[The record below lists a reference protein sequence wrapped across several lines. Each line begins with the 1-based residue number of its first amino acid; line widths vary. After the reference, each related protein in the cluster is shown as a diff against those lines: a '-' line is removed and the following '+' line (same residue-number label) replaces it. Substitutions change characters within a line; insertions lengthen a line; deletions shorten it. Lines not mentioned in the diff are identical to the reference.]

1 MLLDGNGLI
10 YRGYFA
16 LPPLTTSKGELVNA
30 VFGFCSIVLRGI
42 ADIKPDYVA
51 VAFDLQGP
59 TFRHEQYAEYK
70 ATRQRMPDD
79 LRDQFPKVREVV
91 KALRIPVYELAGY
104 EADDVIGTITVDAER
119 RGLDTTIV
127 TGDLDMLQ
135 LVTDHTR
142 LMTTRSGVENTILYD
157 PAKIAERFD
166 LVPAQMIDYKALK
179 GDPTDNIPGVPG
191 VGEKTAA
198 KLIREFGTLEA
209 LYERIDEVKPDK
221 LRDKLVEHRDSV
233 FMGKDLST
241 IVRDLPVDFDLEAAR
256 LGDYDRETVIRLFR
270 EYEFRSLIERLPAM
284 TGETAGDAAE
294 ALRGVA
300 TDGSV
305 PAARVAGAAR
315 PSGWGNARPVRPP
328 SEGGGLQLSLDFD
341 AVARAAPDGDGTAV
355 RRRPPRPRRRTSSP
369 ATCRPR
375 WPRRSPTRRASRS
388 MPVTPSPPWSRGSP
402 RSPRSGSA
410 SCWTTR
416 GPGADRRWRSPSPA
430 ADGRTIA
437 VEGPDDAATLR
448 RLLDR
453 LATPVVGHE
462 IKPFVVA
469 RIADD
474 QDAAATPVAFD
485 TQIAA
490 YVLNAALRSQ
500 TIADVVAEQLDLILP
515 PVAELDNA
523 SRAGL
528 EALSAIAVREPLERR
543 LVDDGLDR
551 LYGEI
556 ELPLISVL
564 ARMEATGVA
573 LDLEALDVLAREFAT
588 EISRLEAE
596 IYQDVGH
603 EFNLGSPKQLEQILF
618 FELNLPKGKR
628 TKTGYSTDASVLE
641 DLRPAHP
648 MIDKLLEWR
657 IYTKLR
663 STYVDALPTL
673 MAADGRLHT
682 TFHQAVAATGRLS
695 SSDPNLQNI
704 PIRTPLG
711 RRIRRAFVAGAPD
724 LTLVAADYSQIELRI
739 LAHVSGDEHL
749 RDAFARNA
757 DLHRETAALVLH
769 KDPAEVTLGERSMAK
784 MVNFGI
790 AYGLSRLR
798 AVGAG
803 EHPAG
808 GGAGVHQHL
817 LRDLLRDQLLHARDQ
832 GAGADPGVR
841 DDAPRTQAADPGAR
855 GAQPDAPRGGRADG
869 HQHADPGDRRGHRQ
883 DRDDPARRAAARRR
897 LPRPAA
903 APGPRRAAARGPAR
917 RGRPARAG
925 PARDDGERPAARRPA
940 DRRHQGRRRL
950 GVDDAADPRRR
961 DRRRGG
967 RGPDEAPLAPDARL
981 GRVDARASRGRDGRA
996 RPAAA
1001 HRRRDDHRRARLV
1014 GAHRCGRTR
1023 RRRSPRPSPV
1033 GRVEGVGRRAK
1044 PSSWTCPATP
1054 R

>member
-1 MLLDGNGLI
+1 MERLMLLDGNGLI

-30 VFGFCSIVLRGI
+30 VFGFCSIILRGI
-42 ADIKPDYVA
+42 QDLRPDYVA

-59 TFRHEQYAEYK
+59 TFRHEQYADYK

-91 KALRIPVYELAGY
+91 KALRIPVYELPGF
-104 EADDVIGTITVDAER
+104 EADDVIGTIIVDAER
-119 RGLDTTIV
+119 RDLDTTIV

-135 LVTDHTR
+135 LVSDRTR

-157 PAKIAERFD
+157 PARIRERFD

-198 KLIREFGTLEA
+198 KLIREFGTLES
-209 LYERIDEVKPDK
+209 LYDRLDEVKPDK
-221 LRDKLVEHRDSV
+221 LRDKLAEHRDQV

-241 IVRDLPVDFDLEAAR
+241 IVRDLPVEFDLEAAR

-305 PAARVAGAAR
+305 PAARVAGSAR
-315 PSGWGNARPVRPP
+315 PSGWGSARPARPP

-341 AVARAAPDGDGTAV
+341 AVSRPAGAGGPVGPASDDGTDGRGSAQPTTGEPGTATAAV
-355 RRRPPRPRRRTSSP
+355 ATIQPGDLPSALAAAIADPSRIEVHGGDRIAALEPWLAAQPAVGIGLLLDDPRPRRG
-369 ATCRPR
+369 
-375 WPRRSPTRRASRS
+375 
-388 MPVTPSPPWSRGSP
+388 TPLALAIAG
-402 RSPRSGSA
+402 
-410 SCWTTR
+410 
-416 GPGADRRWRSPSPA
+416 

-448 RLLDR
+448 RMLDR
-453 LATPVVGHE
+453 LETPVVGHE
-462 IKPFVVA
+462 AKPLLVA

-474 QDAAATPVAFD
+474 QDAPPTPVAFD

-490 YVLNAALRSQ
+490 YILNASLRSQ

-515 PVAELDNA
+515 PVAELDSA
-523 SRAGL
+523 ARAGL
-528 EALSAIAVREPLERR
+528 EALSALAVREPLEKR
-543 LVDDGLDR
+543 LADDGLDR
-551 LYGEI
+551 LYAEL
-556 ELPLISVL
+556 ELPLIAVL

-573 LDLEALDVLAREFAT
+573 LDLDALQVLATEFAA

-596 IYQDVGH
+596 IYVDVGH

-657 IYTKLR
+657 VYTKLR

-749 RDAFARNA
+749 RDAFARGA
-757 DLHRETAALVLH
+757 DIHRETAALVLH
-769 KDPAEVTLGERSMAK
+769 KDPADVTPDERSMAK

-790 AYGLSRLR
+790 AYGMSDFGLSSRANIPRAEAQAFINTYFATYSGISYYMLAIKDQARTQGFVTTLLGRKRSIPELAARNPTLRAAGERMAINMPIQGTAADIVKIAMIRLDERLR
-798 AVGAG
+798 A
-803 EHPAG
+803 G
-808 GGAGVHQHL
+808 GF
-817 LRDLLRDQLLHARDQ
+817 
-832 GAGADPGVR
+832 
-841 DDAPRTQAADPGAR
+841 
-855 GAQPDAPRGGRADG
+855 
-869 HQHADPGDRRGHRQ
+869 
-883 DRDDPARRAAARRR
+883 
-897 LPRPAA
+897 
-903 APGPRRAAARGPAR
+903 
-917 RGRPARAG
+917 
-925 PARDDGERPAARRPA
+925 
-940 DRRHQGRRRL
+940 
-950 GVDDAADPRRR
+950 
-961 DRRRGG
+961 
-967 RGPDEAPLAPDARL
+967 
-981 GRVDARASRGRDGRA
+981 RA
-996 RPAAA
+996 RPLLQV
-1001 HRRRDDHRRARLV
+1001 HDELLLEVPRDEVDRLV
-1014 GAHRCGRTR
+1014 PILRETMEGALPLDVPLTVDVKVGDDWESMTPLTR
-1023 RRRSPRPSPV
+1023 ADAVLAEADEPLELEAIADASGPR
-1033 GRVEGVGRRAK
+1033 G
-1044 PSSWTCPATP
+1044 
-1054 R
+1054 

>member
-1 MLLDGNGLI
+1 M
-10 YRGYFA
+10 
-16 LPPLTTSKGELVNA
+16 
-30 VFGFCSIVLRGI
+30 
-42 ADIKPDYVA
+42 A

-157 PAKIAERFD
+157 PARIRERFD
-166 LVPAQMIDYKALK
+166 LVPGQMIDYKALK

-209 LYERIDEVKPDK
+209 LYERIAEVKPDK

-284 TGETAGDAAE
+284 TGETAGAAAE

-315 PSGWGNARPVRPP
+315 PSGWGAARPGRSP

-341 AVARAAPDGDGTAV
+341 AVPRAPSVAHDADADGASSPGPAPAAGLPGDLPSALAAAIVDPSRIEVHAGDRIAGLEPWLAV
-355 RRRPPRPRRRTSSP
+355 QPAVGIGLLLDDPRPRKGVP
-369 ATCRPR
+369 LAL
-375 WPRRSPTRRASRS
+375 AIA
-388 MPVTPSPPWSRGSP
+388 G
-402 RSPRSGSA
+402 
-410 SCWTTR
+410 
-416 GPGADRRWRSPSPA
+416 
-430 ADGRTIA
+430 ADGRTVA

-453 LATPVVGHE
+453 LEVPVVGHE
-462 IKPFVVA
+462 VKPLLVM

-474 QDAAATPVAFD
+474 AEAPATPVAFD

-490 YVLNAALRSQ
+490 YVLNASLRSQ

-515 PVAELDNA
+515 PVAELDSA

-528 EALSAIAVREPLERR
+528 EALSALAVREPLDKR
-543 LVDDGLDR
+543 LVADGLDR
-551 LYGEI
+551 LYAEL
-556 ELPLISVL
+556 ELPLIAVL

-573 LDLEALDVLAREFAT
+573 LDLDALRVLAAEFGA

-596 IYQDVGH
+596 IYIDVGH

-628 TKTGYSTDASVLE
+628 TKTGFSTDASVLE

-749 RDAFARNA
+749 RDAFARQA
-757 DLHRETAALVLH
+757 DLHRETAALVLK
-769 KDPAEVTLGERSMAK
+769 KDPADVTLGERSMAK

-790 AYGLSRLR
+790 AYGLSDFGLSERANIPRAEAQAFINTYFATYSGISYYMLAIKEQARTQGFVTTLLGRKRQIPELAARNPTLRAAGERMAINMPIQGTAADIVKIAMIRLDERLR
-798 AVGAG
+798 A
-803 EHPAG
+803 G
-808 GGAGVHQHL
+808 GF
-817 LRDLLRDQLLHARDQ
+817 
-832 GAGADPGVR
+832 
-841 DDAPRTQAADPGAR
+841 
-855 GAQPDAPRGGRADG
+855 
-869 HQHADPGDRRGHRQ
+869 
-883 DRDDPARRAAARRR
+883 
-897 LPRPAA
+897 
-903 APGPRRAAARGPAR
+903 
-917 RGRPARAG
+917 
-925 PARDDGERPAARRPA
+925 
-940 DRRHQGRRRL
+940 
-950 GVDDAADPRRR
+950 
-961 DRRRGG
+961 
-967 RGPDEAPLAPDARL
+967 
-981 GRVDARASRGRDGRA
+981 RA
-996 RPAAA
+996 RPLLQV
-1001 HRRRDDHRRARLV
+1001 HDELLLEVPRDEVDRLV
-1014 GAHRCGRTR
+1014 PLLRETMEGALPLDVPLTVDIKVGDDWESMTPLTR
-1023 RRRSPRPSPV
+1023 ADAIAAEAGEPGIEV
-1033 GRVEGVGRRAK
+1033 GIA
-1044 PSSWTCPATP
+1044 
-1054 R
+1054 

>member
-16 LPPLTTSKGELVNA
+16 LPPLTTSRGELVNA

-42 ADIKPDYVA
+42 ADIRPDYVA

-59 TFRHEQYAEYK
+59 TFRHEQYPEYK

-157 PAKIAERFD
+157 PARIRERFD
-166 LVPAQMIDYKALK
+166 LGPEQMIDYKALK

-198 KLIREFGTLEA
+198 RLIRDFGTLDA
-209 LYERIDEVKPDK
+209 LYERLDEVKPDK
-221 LRDKLVEHRDSV
+221 LRDKLAGYREQVLLGR
-233 FMGKDLST
+233 GLST
-241 IVRDLPVDFDLEAAR
+241 IVRDLPVPFDLEAAR

-270 EYEFRSLIERLPAM
+270 EYEFRSLIERLPRM

-300 TDGSV
+300 LDGSV
-305 PAARVAGAAR
+305 PAARVTGGAR
-315 PSGWGNARPVRPP
+315 PSGWGSAPPARSPG
-328 SEGGGLQLSLDFD
+328 EGGGLQLSLDFD
-341 AVARAAPDGDGTAV
+341 AVSRSEPARPAGPPTTTVSSAAGLEPGDLPAALAAAIADPSRIEVRGGGQIDAIETWLAAQTAV
-355 RRRPPRPRRRTSSP
+355 GIGLVLDDPRPRRGVP
-369 ATCRPR
+369 LAL
-375 WPRRSPTRRASRS
+375 ALAG
-388 MPVTPSPPWSRGSP
+388 M
-402 RSPRSGSA
+402 
-410 SCWTTR
+410 
-416 GPGADRRWRSPSPA
+416 
-430 ADGRTIA
+430 DGRTVA
-437 VEGPDDAATLR
+437 VEGAADSAALR

-453 LATPVVGHE
+453 HEIPIVGHE
-462 IKPFVVA
+462 VKPVMVA

-474 QDAAATPVAFD
+474 PDASGMPVAFD

-490 YVLNAALRSQ
+490 YVLNASLRSQ

-523 SRAGL
+523 ARAGL
-528 EALSAIAVREPLERR
+528 EALAAIAVREPLERR
-543 LVDDGLDR
+543 LSDEGLDR
-551 LYGEI
+551 LYREI
-556 ELPLISVL
+556 ELPLIAVL

-573 LDLEALDVLAREFAT
+573 LDRDALAVLATEFGI

-596 IYQDVGH
+596 VHLDVGH
-603 EFNLGSPKQLEQILF
+603 EFNLASPKQLEQILF
-618 FELNLPKGKR
+618 FELDLPKGKR

-657 IYTKLR
+657 TYTKLR
-663 STYVDALPTL
+663 STYVDALPSLITS
-673 MAADGRLHT
+673 DGRLHT
-682 TFHQAVAATGRLS
+682 TFHQAVASTGRLS

-749 RDAFARNA
+749 RDAFARGA
-757 DLHRETAALVLH
+757 DIHRETAALVLH
-769 KDPAEVTLGERSMAK
+769 KDPGEVTSDERSMAK

-790 AYGLSRLR
+790 AYGMSDFGLSSRANIPRAEAQAFINTYFATYSGISYYMLAIKEQARSQGFVTTLLGRKRHIPELAARNPTLRAAGERMAINMPIQGTAADIVKIAMIRLDERLR
-798 AVGAG
+798 AGGFRARPLLQVHDELLLEVPRDELDRLVPLVRETMEGALPLDVPLTVDIKVG
-803 EHPAG
+803 
-808 GGAGVHQHL
+808 
-817 LRDLLRDQLLHARDQ
+817 
-832 GAGADPGVR
+832 
-841 DDAPRTQAADPGAR
+841 DDWGSMTPLT
-855 GAQPDAPRGGRADG
+855 RAD
-869 HQHADPGDRRGHRQ
+869 AI
-883 DRDDPARRAAARRR
+883 AAEA
-897 LPRPAA
+897 
-903 APGPRRAAARGPAR
+903 
-917 RGRPARAG
+917 
-925 PARDDGERPAARRPA
+925 
-940 DRRHQGRRRL
+940 
-950 GVDDAADPRRR
+950 
-961 DRRRGG
+961 
-967 RGPDEAPLAPDARL
+967 PDEALPIR
-981 GRVDARASRGRDGRA
+981 
-996 RPAAA
+996 
-1001 HRRRDDHRRARLV
+1001 
-1014 GAHRCGRTR
+1014 
-1023 RRRSPRPSPV
+1023 
-1033 GRVEGVGRRAK
+1033 
-1044 PSSWTCPATP
+1044 
-1054 R
+1054 

>member
-1 MLLDGNGLI
+1 MDRLMLLDGNGLI

-42 ADIKPDYVA
+42 QDIKPEYVA

-91 KALRIPVYELAGY
+91 KALRLPVYELAGY

-157 PAKIAERFD
+157 PAKIRERFD
-166 LVPAQMIDYKALK
+166 LVPGQMIDYKALK

-198 KLIREFGTLEA
+198 KLIREFGTLDA
-209 LYERIDEVKPDK
+209 LYQRIDEVKPDK
-221 LRDKLVEHRDSV
+221 LREKLIEHRDQV
-233 FMGKDLST
+233 FMGRDLST
-241 IVRDLPVDFDLEAAR
+241 IVRDLPVEFDLEAAR

-284 TGETAGDAAE
+284 TGESAGDAAE

-315 PSGWGNARPVRPP
+315 PAGWGSARPVTPP

-341 AVARAAPDGDGTAV
+341 AVSRPAAAAATDGAGVRGAAAIPPAPTIAAEPGDLPAALAAAIADPSRIEVHSGEGIAALEPWLVAQAAV
-355 RRRPPRPRRRTSSP
+355 GVGLLLDDPRPRR
-369 ATCRPR
+369 
-375 WPRRSPTRRASRS
+375 
-388 MPVTPSPPWSRGSP
+388 GSP
-402 RSPRSGSA
+402 VALALAG
-410 SCWTTR
+410 
-416 GPGADRRWRSPSPA
+416 

-437 VEGPDDAATLR
+437 VEGPHDAAAL
-448 RLLDR
+448 RLLLER
-453 LATPVVGHE
+453 LAIPVVAHE
-462 IKPFVVA
+462 VKPLLVA
-469 RIADD
+469 RIGEDL
-474 QDAAATPVAFD
+474 DAAATPVAFD

-490 YVLNAALRSQ
+490 YVLNASLRSQ
-500 TIADVVAEQLDLILP
+500 SISDVVAEQLDLILP
-515 PVAELDNA
+515 PVAELDNLA
-523 SRAGL
+523 RAGL
-528 EALSAIAVREPLERR
+528 EALSAMAVREPLERR
-543 LVDDGLDR
+543 LRDEGLDR
-551 LYGEI
+551 LYAEI
-556 ELPLISVL
+556 ELPLIAVL

-573 LDLEALDVLAREFAT
+573 LDLDALALLATEFGL

-596 IYQDVGH
+596 IYADVGH

-618 FELNLPKGKR
+618 YELNLPKGKR

-641 DLRPAHP
+641 ELRPAHP

-657 IYTKLR
+657 TYTKLR
-663 STYVDALPTL
+663 STYVEALPSL
-673 MAADGRLHT
+673 LADDGRLHT

-757 DLHRETAALVLH
+757 DIHRETAARVLH
-769 KDPAEVTLGERSMAK
+769 KDAADVTLGERSMAK

-790 AYGLSRLR
+790 AYGMSDFGLSSRANIPRAEAQDFINTYFATYSGISYYMLAIKEQARTQGFVTTLLGRKRHIPELAARNPTLRAAGERMAINMPIQGTAADIVKIAMIRLDERLR
-798 AVGAG
+798 D
-803 EHPAG
+803 G
-808 GGAGVHQHL
+808 GF
-817 LRDLLRDQLLHARDQ
+817 
-832 GAGADPGVR
+832 
-841 DDAPRTQAADPGAR
+841 
-855 GAQPDAPRGGRADG
+855 
-869 HQHADPGDRRGHRQ
+869 
-883 DRDDPARRAAARRR
+883 
-897 LPRPAA
+897 
-903 APGPRRAAARGPAR
+903 
-917 RGRPARAG
+917 
-925 PARDDGERPAARRPA
+925 
-940 DRRHQGRRRL
+940 
-950 GVDDAADPRRR
+950 
-961 DRRRGG
+961 
-967 RGPDEAPLAPDARL
+967 
-981 GRVDARASRGRDGRA
+981 RA
-996 RPAAA
+996 RPLLQV
-1001 HRRRDDHRRARLV
+1001 HDELLLEVPRTELDRLV
-1014 GAHRCGRTR
+1014 PILRETMEGALPLDVPLTVDIKVGDDWDSMTPLTR
-1023 RRRSPRPSPV
+1023 ADAIAAEAAEAPDIALPI
-1033 GRVEGVGRRAK
+1033 A
-1044 PSSWTCPATP
+1044 
-1054 R
+1054 